1 MDIKKLDMK
10 KSLIAGTGLAVMSG
24 FVPQIS
30 SEAVAGTAN
39 VAVSVDIVTAI
50 TLANTTALDFG
61 RIAITSG
68 GPISG
73 AHVRNADNTVTNAV
87 NTSVVVAGS
96 PGSFDITGGGN
107 AANVTVS
114 LGAAVAYNAGN
125 ITIDRLTFGG
135 PAIVADTT
143 VAAGGSGTMS
153 FAGGGATDVQVGG
166 RITFSGTPAV
176 GSYNGSSI
184 LVTITDIP

>member
-10 KSLIAGTGLAVMSG
+10 KSLIAGTALAVMSG

-30 SEAVAGTAN
+30 SEAVAGTAD
-39 VAVSVDIVTAI
+39 VDVSVDIVTAI

-61 RIAITSG
+61 RIAISG
-68 GPISG
+68 GTISG
-73 AHVRNADNTVTNAV
+73 AHTRDPDNVVTPAT
-87 NTSVVVAGS
+87 NTAVVVAGT

-125 ITIDRLTFGG
+125 ITIDQLTFGG
-135 PAIVADTT
+135 PAIVANTPI
-143 VAAGGSGTMS
+143 AAGGSGTMS
-153 FAGGGATDVQVGG
+153 FQGGGATDVQVGG